1 MCTGFD
7 KSVDEDHRGAATFGS
22 GLVYWLDDLREGAT
36 SMSIKTILAVLG
48 AKHAAADASQ
58 AVELARESGSHLSIL
73 VLGAA
78 LSPVT
83 ADYPLTTAWL
93 EERQKEVDELI
104 SARVE
109 AEALCQK
116 NGVSYDADQIYD
128 DRFILENNLCTRSL
142 YADIVLAGNGIRKD
156 GDLRKTVIAATVF
169 DARSPLVFLA
179 PELKTTLRPKKV
191 LLAWNSRPEAARAAK
206 EALPLLVQADAVH
219 IVLVD
224 PDASYYS
231 NGGEPGA
238 DVAAFL
244 SRHGVKAV
252 VEQLASAER
261 RVEGVLQQR
270 AREIGC
276 DMIVMGAYGHSRL
289 RERIFGG
296 VTASILEECQIPV
309 FLAR

>member
-1 MCTGFD
+1 MLTALAKLLKRLENLEAQMVIVC
-7 KSVDEDHRGAATFGS
+7 
-22 GLVYWLDDLREGAT
+22 DLKLSSEARQQ
-36 SMSIKTILAVLG
+36 IL
-48 AKHAAADASQ
+48 S
-58 AVELARESGSHLSIL
+58 EM
-73 VLGAA
+73 
-78 LSPVT
+78 
-83 ADYPLTTAWL
+83 L
-93 EERQKEVDELI
+93 EEHRLIADELMK
-104 SARVE
+104 
-109 AEALCQK
+109 L
-116 NGVSYDADQIYD
+116 G
-128 DRFILENNLCTRSL
+128 F
-142 YADIVLAGNGIRKD
+142 IVLAGSGIRND

-179 PELKTTLRPKKV
+179 PELKATLRPKKV

-252 VEQLASAER
+252 VEQVASADR
-261 RVEGVLQQR
+261 RIEAVLRQR

-296 VTASILEECQIPV
+296 VTASILEECPIPV

>member
-1 MCTGFD
+1 
-7 KSVDEDHRGAATFGS
+7 
-22 GLVYWLDDLREGAT
+22 
-36 SMSIKTILAVLG
+36 MSIKTILAVLG
-48 AKHAAADASQ
+48 ATHAAADASQ
-58 AVELARESGSHLSIL
+58 AVELARESGSHLSVL
-73 VLGAA
+73 VIGSA

-93 EERQKEVDELI
+93 EERQNEIDGLI
-104 SARVE
+104 RTRVE
-109 AEALCQK
+109 AESLCQK

-142 YADIVLAGNGIRKD
+142 YADIVVAGEGIRKD
-156 GDLRKTVIAATVF
+156 NDLRKTVIAATVF
-169 DARSPLVFLA
+169 DARSPLVFVA
-179 PELKTTLRPKKV
+179 PGSRATLKPKKV

-206 EALPLLVQADAVH
+206 EALPLLVQAHAVH

-224 PDASYYS
+224 PDASYYL

-238 DVAAFL
+238 DVATFL

-252 VEQLASAER
+252 VEQVASADRPIEA
-261 RVEGVLQQR
+261 VLKQR

-289 RERIFGG
+289 RERVFGG
-296 VTASILEECQIPV
+296 VTASILEECATPV

>member
-1 MCTGFD
+1 
-7 KSVDEDHRGAATFGS
+7 
-22 GLVYWLDDLREGAT
+22 
-36 SMSIKTILAVLG
+36 MSIKTILAVLG
-48 AKHAAADASQ
+48 AKHAAADVGQ
-58 AVELARESGSHLSIL
+58 AVELARESDSHLSIL

-93 EERQKEVDELI
+93 EERQNEIDELT
-104 SARVE
+104 SVRVE

-116 NGVSYDADQIYD
+116 NGVSYDVDQIYD

-179 PELKTTLRPKKV
+179 PELKATLKPKKV

-206 EALPLLVQADAVH
+206 EALPLLVGADAVH

-238 DVAAFL
+238 DVATFL

-252 VEQLASAER
+252 VEQVASADR
-261 RVEGVLQQR
+261 RIEAVLRQR

-309 FLAR
+309 FLTR